1 VSTADAVAR
10 EAAWLQVATDSLP
23 VLPAPDGP
31 FDAVQGYWPGA
42 KLRTKATGL
51 YVEARTADDSR
62 ASNMRIRPQYQF
74 TLRLIWPVR
83 TTTPPIAETEQQ
95 NLDNAIDLVLQR
107 IRGPIGDKTHGGAF
121 LSVAENPRTVTVSR
135 GDPAVTIPEDG
146 TLTAVITYRADDYE
160 VSG

>member
-10 EAAWLQVATDSLP
+10 EAGWLATSTDA
-23 VLPAPDGP
+23 LPALLAPAGP
-31 FDAVQGYWPGA
+31 FEVVQGYWPAA

-51 YVEARTADDSR
+51 YVEARATDDNR
-62 ASNMRIRPQYQF
+62 ASNQRIRPQYQF
-74 TLRLIWPVR
+74 TLRIIWPVR
-83 TTTPPIAETEQQ
+83 ATTPPIAETEQQ

-107 IRGPIGDKTHGGAF
+107 IRGPVGDKTHGGAF

-146 TLTAVITYRADDYE
+146 ALTCLITYRCDDYE
-160 VSG
+160 LNG